1 MRGDKTHPF
10 VSSLFQRVRKRNN
23 RSHRGLPAVRREWDG
38 QAAAPAWEDRRASR
52 CWFHPSCIA
61 RYVPG
66 RDLHHDQSVLAAC
79 TTLCFRSKS
88 QVLVLVDRLHPV
100 RIDRTSTRL
109 NSSTS
114 SAPRLPYCT

>member
-10 VSSLFQRVRKRNN
+10 VSSLFQRVRKLNN

-61 RYVPG
+61 SSAPG
-66 RDLHHDQSVLAAC
+66 SDLHHDQSVIAAC
-79 TTLCFRSKS
+79 TTI
-88 QVLVLVDRLHPV
+88 RL
-100 RIDRTSTRL
+100 DRTRDVTDKSGTVRVDPGGHRTYKITTQ
-109 NSSTS
+109 SS
-114 SAPRLPYCT
+114 